1 MPSAVVLNL
10 PEHGHL
16 NATLP
21 LVAELARRGDRVTY
35 YATEPYRS
43 ALEATGSTF
52 ASYGDVRRFTPPA
65 HEGGLYSV
73 MAWQAQ
79 LAEERLPS
87 LLEEL
92 RAARPDYLLVDSMC
106 LWGQL
111 AAQILSVPTITLGSV
126 FVPDDRFVT
135 VDEVIDRAYGRAP
148 KEVLLAGIDALNS
161 YLMISQ
167 RIDRQHG
174 TSSPDLVGFFA
185 GRQALNVLFTSRD
198 FHPEGPRYDN
208 SYRFVGPS
216 IAPRHGTAPLTLP
229 DGSDPLVYVSMG
241 TIFNDRPPL
250 FRACLEALAGIRCR
264 VLVATGSAIDA
275 QALGTVPANVLVRE
289 TVPQLD
295 VLVHASLFI
304 THGGMNSVSEALWF
318 GVPLVV
324 LPQHGD
330 QFLVAG
336 RVAELGA
343 GIALM
348 PPECRADRIRAA
360 AAQMLER
367 PAYAEAAR
375 TIGGTFR
382 AAGGV
387 QRAADDIM
395 AFVRA
400 TV

>member
-10 PEHGHL
+10 PEHGHI

-21 LVAELARRGDRVTY
+21 LVAELTRRGDRVTY
-35 YATEPYRS
+35 YATEPYRG
-43 ALEATGSTF
+43 AIEVTGATF
-52 ASYGDVRRFTPPA
+52 RSYGDARRLTPPA

-79 LAEERLPS
+79 LTEERLPS
-87 LLEEL
+87 LLEDL

-111 AAQILSVPTITLGSV
+111 AAQVLRVPAIALGSV
-126 FVPDDRFVT
+126 FVPDDRYVT
-135 VDEVIDRAYGRAP
+135 VDEMIDRAYGRAP

-161 YLMISQ
+161 YLMIAQ
-167 RIDRQHG
+167 RLEQQHG

-185 GRQALNVLFTSRD
+185 GRQALNVLFTSRT
-198 FHPEGPRYDN
+198 FHPEGARYDD

-216 IAPRHGTAPLTLP
+216 IAPRHDAAPLALP
-229 DGSDPLVYVSMG
+229 EGDDPLVYISMG
-241 TIFNDRPPL
+241 TIFNSRPAL
-250 FRACLEALAGIRCR
+250 LRACFEALTGIRCR
-264 VLVATGSAIDA
+264 VLVATGGAVDA
-275 QALGTVPANVLVRE
+275 QTLGPVPPNVLVRE
-289 TVPQLD
+289 IVPQLD
-295 VLVHASLFI
+295 VLPRASLFI

-318 GVPLVV
+318 GVPLVA

-330 QFLVAG
+330 QFLVAA

-343 GIALM
+343 GLALM
-348 PPECRADRIRAA
+348 PPECHADRIGAA
-360 AAQMLER
+360 IARVLDQ

-375 TIGGTFR
+375 VIGESFR

-387 QRAADDIM
+387 QRAADDIT